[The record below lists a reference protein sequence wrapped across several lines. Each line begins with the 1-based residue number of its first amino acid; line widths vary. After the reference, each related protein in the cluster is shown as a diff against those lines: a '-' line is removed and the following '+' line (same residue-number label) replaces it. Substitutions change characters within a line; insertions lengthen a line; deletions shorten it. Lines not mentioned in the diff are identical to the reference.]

1 MRAALLIA
9 LGCVA
14 CKGAS
19 STASVDGGDDTPDA
33 AIPCGPGGV
42 SKGPWVL
49 AVDETHA
56 TVRWEACRAGTAS
69 GVSISPESGGAAV
82 HADAL
87 ESRFDVTEETLTPLN
102 PDFPDRAG
110 AFFMH
115 EAKLQGLGAAACYGY
130 VLDADPSYSGRFCT
144 ARAPGSAVRFMAIGD
159 TNPTLGDNTKSVLA
173 HALPEKPDFVLHGG
187 DIEYYSSG
195 FETWA
200 TWFPI
205 MAPMLRAGAFFPAI
219 GNHESEKPG
228 EYAQYTLRFF
238 GNAGFDGT
246 EAYYRFSSGGVWFFS
261 VDTEESVTPGSAEGT
276 WLLQALDDAVKK
288 PGYRFGVI
296 YFHKPFVTCGD
307 TGDDPAA
314 YQYWAPIFKAHK
326 VPLVLQAHMHG
337 YERFTLDG
345 VTYVTSAGGGGI
357 MGDVSANTGRAYC
370 AQRSASG
377 TFFHAMIFDVPGTGP
392 ISGRAIDREGAVRD
406 TFQIAPP

>member
-1 MRAALLIA
+1 MRRPLVLVLL
-9 LGCVA
+9 CVA
-14 CKGAS
+14 CKSSGPAASDEGSDAGA
-19 STASVDGGDDTPDA
+19 DA

-56 TVRWEACRAGTAS
+56 SIRWEACRAGTAA
-69 GVSISPESGGAAV
+69 GVSVSPQAGGTPIHAEAV
-82 HADAL
+82 EAP
-87 ESRFDVTEETLTPLN
+87 FDVTEETLTPLN

-110 AFFMH
+110 TFFMH
-115 EAKLQGLGAAACYGY
+115 EAKLSGLTAATCYAY
-130 VLDADPSYSGRFCT
+130 VLDADASYTGRFCT
-144 ARAPGSAVRFMAIGD
+144 ARAPGDAIRFMAIGD
-159 TNPTLGDNTKSVLA
+159 TNPTLGDNTKSVLSR
-173 HALPEKPDFVLHGG
+173 ALPEKPDFVLHGG
-187 DIEYYSSG
+187 DIQYYSSG

-200 TWFPI
+200 AWFPI

-228 EYAQYTLRFF
+228 EFAQYTLRFF

-246 EAYYRFSSGGVWFFS
+246 DAYYRFASGGVWFFS

-276 WLLQALDDAVKK
+276 WLLQSLDDAVKR
-288 PGYRFGVI
+288 PGYRFGVV

-314 YQYWAPIFKAHK
+314 YQYWAPVFKAHK

-337 YERFTLDG
+337 YERFLLDG
-345 VTYVTSAGGGGI
+345 VSYITSAGGGGI
-357 MGDVSANTGRAYC
+357 MGDPNANTTRPYC
-370 AQRSASG
+370 AQRSAAG
-377 TFFHAMIFDVPGTGP
+377 AFFHAMIFDVPGSGP
-392 ISGRAIDREGAVRD
+392 ISGKAIDRDGVVRD
-406 TFQIAPP
+406 SFQITPP